1 MARDH
6 YETLGISRSASQDDI
21 QQAYRALARK
31 WHPDVNQAT
40 DAEDRFKQISEAH
53 DVLSDPE
60 QRRKYD
66 AFGDDFRKMPPGAEQ
81 SPWGRA
87 GRSAGGAGANFEDLF
102 GGIFG
107 QGRRQSGPQR
117 GADQNADIV
126 LSLDESFRG
135 GERNLTLTGPRG
147 RRNVTVQIPV
157 GVTAGQ
163 KIRVRGEGGPGSG
176 GGPTGDLFLAVT
188 IAPHPTFDVDG
199 RDLSVSVPVSPWEAA
214 LGAKVSVPTL
224 DGDAT
229 VKVPPGSSSG
239 TRLRLRGRGLPNRTG
254 DDGDLYAV
262 LTIAVPASLT
272 EREAELFEALAEE
285 SLFKPRGI

>member
-6 YETLGISRSASQDDI
+6 YETLGVSRSASQDDI

-31 WHPDVNQAT
+31 WHPDVNQAAE
-40 DAEDRFKQISEAH
+40 AEDRFKQISEAH

-66 AFGDDFRKMPPGAEQ
+66 AFGDDFRKVPPGAEQ

-87 GRSAGGAGANFEDLF
+87 GRSGGANFEDLF
-102 GGIFG
+102 GGIFA

-117 GADQNADIV
+117 GADQNAEIV

-147 RRNVTVQIPV
+147 RRTVTVQIPI
-157 GVTAGQ
+157 GVTSGQ

-188 IAPHPTFDVDG
+188 IAPHPVFDVDG

-239 TRLRLRGRGLPNRTG
+239 TRLRLRGRGLPNRNG
-254 DDGDLYAV
+254 DDGDLFAV
-262 LTIAVPASLT
+262 LTIAVPDQLT
-272 EREAELFEALAEE
+272 DREAELFEALAQE
-285 SLFKPRGI
+285 SLFKPRGV